1 VRAKKLPQWFPLS
14 IVKGGTAANMMVK
27 ALENDLGK
35 KLYGDALVRNLG
47 AVVYRDRAQIETEVK
62 KMAGLSTFSEFE
74 YGFKV
79 RDKGNPKAWYIADGT
94 VQLIPPESELPKAP
108 VDAAK
113 ETLDNI
119 GDAAKEFMSNFKIG

>member
-1 VRAKKLPQWFPLS
+1 MRAKKLPQWFPLS

-47 AVVYRDRAQIETEVK
+47 AVVYRDRAQIEAEVR
-62 KMAGLSTFSEFE
+62 KMPGLARFSEFE

-79 RDKGNPKAWYIADGT
+79 RDKANPKAWYIADGT
-94 VQLIPPESELPKAP
+94 VQLIPPEADLPKAP

-113 ETLDNI
+113 ETLDSI
-119 GDAAKEFMSNFKIG
+119 GDAAKEFMNNFKLG